1 MAPPFMNAYGL
12 VPKVLDKIIEAQ
24 QPERF
29 TQDFLSTK
37 LGFSGGSPRAVIP
50 LLKRIGFLS
59 SEGVP
64 TPLYGKFRN
73 SDSRG
78 AAMAEALRTG
88 YKDIF
93 ERNEYAQDLTKDKLK
108 NLVIEITGAK
118 PTDTSVA
125 SIVGT
130 FENLKKY
137 AEWDAASAAPK
148 EKIKVLPPA
157 EIPPEVRQPAAQNG
171 RLNLSYTINLKLPE
185 TSDVEVFNAIFRSLK
200 ENLLRG

>member
-1 MAPPFMNAYGL
+1 MNAYGL

-157 EIPPEVRQPAAQNG
+157 EIPPEVRQPAAPQ
-171 RLNLSYTINLKLPE
+171 SVVHDKP
-185 TSDVEVFNAIFRSLK
+185 
-200 ENLLRG
+200 